1 MAHVNWNNPQTGE
14 RAQFVADVIKESL
27 FDYAFDSNKIPSLNL
42 HFFCKDY
49 LSTYNLVK
57 EGTMKV
63 GNMIPLN
70 EEFENILATS
80 PWLPEGIGLS
90 MLSFRGKNGEY
101 QDAFKDKN
109 LDDAKRSEYYSD
121 CVAYINDRLD
131 GKNSY
136 CSLLLLE
143 IATLLKGQAYGYEEQ
158 EMLYFCTREF
168 LCELVNIGISKT
180 HIYNETLDKLF
191 SAITPADDIQYIVDF
206 LQSLRP
212 SVKKYTVVLGI
223 SKIAYEELNGISKS
237 LRVATADETKR
248 IGAEYVAET
257 IMEEYDPVSAVS
269 NAKKTIAI
277 FLGMYNS
284 FVHSEEMTV
293 LDAALVKQENQTH
306 FRKVN
311 SSPNLMR
318 KHQSKRK
325 GDRMDGLRVTL
336 SSNLSGSLMGA
347 FELHNVAINSR
358 NPETQLLMMWTIF
371 EILIETS
378 QDTMSRVNY
387 ITNAVSSILCNQY
400 HARIIHTLYKQ
411 ISLTTSVITKVASE
425 QRGNSREE
433 KLAFILKDNTTLQE
447 KIKAE
452 LSTYPLEVFKI
463 NKYSQI
469 LSNPET
475 MKENM
480 RRHSRRVRWQV
491 MRIYRNRCMIVHDGS
506 HLPYINNI
514 IENLHFYVDSM
525 LDFMILQAKGGMSNP
540 KAIFSAARVQ
550 EKNTLDLLSRKH
562 TALNDK
568 EFVSTVFCSE
578 RE

>member
-1 MAHVNWNNPQTGE
+1 M
-14 RAQFVADVIKESL
+14 
-27 FDYAFDSNKIPSLNL
+27 
-42 HFFCKDY
+42 
-49 LSTYNLVK
+49 
-57 EGTMKV
+57 
-63 GNMIPLN
+63 
-70 EEFENILATS
+70 
-80 PWLPEGIGLS
+80 
-90 MLSFRGKNGEY
+90 
-101 QDAFKDKN
+101 
-109 LDDAKRSEYYSD
+109 
-121 CVAYINDRLD
+121 
-131 GKNSY
+131 
-136 CSLLLLE
+136 
-143 IATLLKGQAYGYEEQ
+143 
-158 EMLYFCTREF
+158 
-168 LCELVNIGISKT
+168 
-180 HIYNETLDKLF
+180 
-191 SAITPADDIQYIVDF
+191 
-206 LQSLRP
+206 QSLRP

-269 NAKKTIAI
+269 NAKKAIAI

-347 FELHNVAINSR
+347 FELHNIAINSR

-425 QRGNSREE
+425 QRGN
-433 KLAFILKDNTTLQE
+433 TTLQE
-447 KIKAE
+447 GIKAE

-506 HLPYINNI
+506 HLPYISNI

-525 LDFMILQAKGGMSNP
+525 LDFMIL
-540 KAIFSAARVQ
+540 
-550 EKNTLDLLSRKH
+550 L
-562 TALNDK
+562 
-568 EFVSTVFCSE
+568 C
-578 RE
+578 